1 MRRSNTR
8 KQLVMLSLL
17 FAVSGCSAMT
27 LRAGGAAIPVVG
39 VKASSPGLAA
49 LRIRIRDEYRSPVPQ
64 VSVRVLPVGTT
75 AEDRQIGSTD
85 DSGQVTFTDLPPGKY
100 EVVVQ
105 PPQTY
110 DQSMVRS
117 TVNLEANQ
125 ARELSFQVKRC
136 TAGCK

>member
-1 MRRSNTR
+1 LRRASTR
-8 KQLVMLSLL
+8 SQLALLLLL
-17 FAVSGCSAMT
+17 FAVSGCSGMT

-39 VKASSPGLAA
+39 LKARSPGLAA
-49 LRIRIRDEYRSPVPQ
+49 LQIRIRDEYRAPVPQ
-64 VSVRVLPVGTT
+64 VTVRVLPVGTT
-75 AEDRQIGSTD
+75 AEDRQISSTD

-100 EVVVQ
+100 EILVQ
-105 PPQTY
+105 PPPPY